1 VAETVDLQ
9 GKMKVT
15 HKAALLLSFCLA
27 SLACG
32 ASPQPPPPP
41 APPAGWT
48 LTWSDEF
55 AGTNGASPDASK
67 WVLETGGNGWGNN
80 ELEYYTNR
88 SQNAFQ
94 KDGNLV
100 ITVLKETFT
109 GSEGVTRNYTSARLK
124 TATHFTQAYARFE
137 ARLKV
142 PKGQGIQIEHRIVGT
157 LTTKTDYFLRSPIL
171 RYRVLCSPTT
181 KDPIMRSRMIRN
193 SQ

>member
-1 VAETVDLQ
+1 VQ
-9 GKMKVT
+9 GIPPVVKRFSEQQT
-15 HKAALLLSFCLA
+15 CLTTFR
-27 SLACG
+27 S
-32 ASPQPPPPP
+32 SS
-41 APPAGWT
+41 GWT

-55 AGTNGASPDASK
+55 ACTNGASPDASK

-124 TATHFTQAYARFE
+124 TATHFTQAYGRFE
-137 ARLKV
+137 ARLRS
-142 PKGQGIQIEHRIVGT
+142 PKAREFKFGT